1 MLIDRTLIRLY
12 GISYKLQPIM
22 QFGYSNLTLFIK
34 LRKLLRKGISLIL
47 KLTIC
52 PILLEIVDSD
62 GIVFNFWKIFCK

>member
-1 MLIDRTLIRLY
+1 
-12 GISYKLQPIM
+12 M